1 MKLLP
6 ESALVCL
13 ESTLVSE
20 NNLLAINSLSVS
32 FGGLK
37 ALDNVSI
44 EVKPNNVVALI
55 GPNGAGKTTL
65 FNAIS
70 GLVTADSGQIKLE
83 DNLISWPKPHELA
96 GYGIARTLQGVGLFS
111 GLSVVENVMMGADI
125 HRKSNFIK
133 DILGLSSRDEY
144 ELKEKAMQAL
154 AWAGAAHLAELEPKQ
169 LTYPDSKR
177 VSIARALVMMPKIL
191 LLDEP
196 AAGLGQDDI
205 DKFTKL
211 IFDLK
216 RNCSIVIVEHH
227 IDFISR
233 ISDQV
238 YVLNFGK
245 VIASGTFDSV
255 KREPAVLDA
264 YLGTQQSNSNSNSS
278 RAL

>member
-1 MKLLP
+1 MRLSP
-6 ESALVCL
+6 ESAHVCL

-37 ALDNVSI
+37 ALDNVKI
-44 EVKPNNVVALI
+44 EVKSNNVVGLI

-65 FNAIS
+65 FNVIS
-70 GLVTADSGQIKLE
+70 GLVEPNSGQIEFNNK
-83 DNLISWPKPHELA
+83 LISWPKPYELPK
-96 GYGIARTLQGVGLFS
+96 YGIARTLQGVGLFS
-111 GLSVVENVMMGADI
+111 GLSVVENVMMGADV
-125 HRKSNFIK
+125 HRKSNFVK
-133 DILGLSSRDEY
+133 DLLGLSSRDEHD
-144 ELKEKAMQAL
+144 LKEKAMQAL
-154 AWAGAAHLAELEPKQ
+154 AWAGAAHLADTEPNQ

-177 VSIARALVMMPKIL
+177 VSLARALVMMPKLL

-205 DKFTKL
+205 DNLAKL
-211 IFDLK
+211 ISDLK
-216 RNCSIVIVEHH
+216 RICTILIVEHH
-227 IDFISR
+227 VDFISR

-245 VIASGTFDSV
+245 VIANGPFEIV
-255 KREPAVLDA
+255 KRDYAVLDA
-264 YLGTQQSNSNSNSS
+264 YLGTQQNTLGSDMK